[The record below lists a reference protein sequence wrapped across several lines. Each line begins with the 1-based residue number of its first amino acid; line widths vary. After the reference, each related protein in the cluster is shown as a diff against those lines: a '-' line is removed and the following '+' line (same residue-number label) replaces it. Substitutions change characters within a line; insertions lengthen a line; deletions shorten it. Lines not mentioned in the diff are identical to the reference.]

1 MHPRSA
7 SGDRRRHPWHRL
19 ATAGGAACVALAA
32 ATLVLQLLPA
42 DGPDYPAGG
51 ALRGVLAG
59 IAYGALGAV
68 VAARLPRTP
77 VGWLMVVV
85 GLSNAV
91 SSFSGSLAHL
101 LLTGTPGDQVGAL
114 LYWVA
119 GFTWVPGYTLVPS
132 VLLLF
137 LPTGSLPSPRWRWVA
152 GVSVLA
158 TVTATVA
165 WAVTP
170 YDQRDIPPPVFYGEL
185 DHPVAVDG
193 AWTVVSATLPVVVLA
208 ALLGIA
214 SLVLRL
220 RRASGQE
227 RDHVVLVAAGAVAT
241 LALLVAGWFL
251 PVASAAFVAAAMVP
265 LPAAIT
271 YAMVRRRL
279 WDLDVVVNR
288 ALVYGALSVL
298 TLAAYGGLLAV
309 LTGLAQRVTEDWDL
323 LLFVLA
329 AMVVQPLKDRVQRTV
344 NRLLYGQADEPHAGV
359 SRLAERLASASS
371 PSAVLPTVVDV
382 VARTLRLPY
391 AELRVAHHGVVV
403 HGRRDPRAETLTV
416 PLVYSG
422 RSVGELVVAVPPGGL
437 GERGRRLLEELA
449 RHTAVAAHATALQA
463 ELHRSREHIVT
474 SREEERRR
482 LRHDLHDDLGPGL
495 AATAMQLDV
504 AADLV
509 HTDPDRAAA
518 VLEAAAGYLRDSVS
532 GVRRI
537 VDDLRPAALDD
548 LGLVSAVQEMAERLR
563 TAGVEVTV
571 TGKGPLTG
579 LSAAAEVAAY
589 RITAEALA
597 NVAKHSGAQH
607 VDVHLAHEDGVIT
620 VRVADDGIGLPRQA
634 TAGVGLTSMHQR
646 ATELGGTC
654 TVTGGSGGTTV
665 VATLPADHHPTAPVP
680 ERLAEVAT

>member
-1 MHPRSA
+1 MQPRSA
-7 SGDRRRHPWHRL
+7 TRDPRRRPWRGP
-19 ATAGGAACVALAA
+19 AAGGGAACVALAA
-32 ATLVLQLLPA
+32 ATLVLQVLPA
-42 DGPDYPAGG
+42 DGPDYPAGS

-59 IAYGALGAV
+59 IAYGVLGAV
-68 VAARLPRTP
+68 VATRLPRTP

-91 SSFSGSLAHL
+91 SSFTGSLAHL
-101 LLTGTPGDQVGAL
+101 LLTETPGHTAGAL
-114 LYWVA
+114 LHWVA

-137 LPTGSLPSPRWRWVA
+137 LPTGSLPSPRWRWVVA
-152 GVSVLA
+152 VSGGA
-158 TVTATVA
+158 TVAATVA

-170 YDQRDIPPPVFYGEL
+170 YDQRDIAPPAYYGEL
-185 DHPVAVDG
+185 DHPVPLDG
-193 AWTVVSATLPVVVLA
+193 AWTAVSAILPVVVLG
-208 ALLGIA
+208 ALLGVA

-220 RRASGQE
+220 RRTSGQE
-227 RDHVVLVAAGAVAT
+227 RDHVVLVAAGAAAT
-241 LALLVAGWFL
+241 LALLVAGWLL

-288 ALVYGALSVL
+288 ALVYGALTVL
-298 TLAAYGGLLAV
+298 TLAAYGALLAV
-309 LTGLAQRVTEDWDL
+309 LTGLAQRVTEDWEL

-329 AMVVQPLKDRVQRTV
+329 AMAVQPLKDRVQRAV
-344 NRLLYGQADEPHAGV
+344 NRLLYGQADEPYAGV
-359 SRLAERLASASS
+359 SRLAERLTSASS
-371 PSAVLPTVVDV
+371 PGAVLPAVVDV
-382 VARTLRLPY
+382 VARTLLLPY
-391 AELRVAHHGVVV
+391 AELRVAHHGAVV
-403 HGRRDPRAETLTV
+403 HGRRDPGAETLTV

-422 RSVGELVVAVPPGGL
+422 RSVGELVVAVPPGGV

-449 RHTAVAAHATALQA
+449 RHAAVAAHAAALQV

-518 VLEAAAGYLRDSVS
+518 VLEAAAGYLRGSVS
-532 GVRRI
+532 DVRRI

-548 LGLVSAVQEMAERLR
+548 LGLVPAVQEAAERLR
-563 TAGVEVTV
+563 TAGVEVAV
-571 TGKGPLTG
+571 TGEGPLTG

-597 NVAKHSGAQH
+597 NVAKHSGARH
-607 VDVHLAHEDGVIT
+607 VDVRLEQVDGVLT
-620 VRVADDGIGLPRQA
+620 VRVADDGVGLARQA

-646 ATELGGTC
+646 ATELGGSC
-654 TVTGGSGGTTV
+654 TVTGGRGGTTV
-665 VATLPADHHPTAPVP
+665 VATLPADRPAGPAQ
-680 ERLAEVAT
+680 ERLVEVTA